1 MLGEWEHVGVKD
13 SISDFLNSKGLG
25 QYAAKIIEVT
35 GADSLDDLKLIDA
48 SMMEEIINA
57 AELKLISAKKFR
69 LAVAELRGEVTSAKA
84 SPKAQ
89 VQGQAQAQV
98 PVSDSASSAGY
109 ASQQPPEAKH
119 QKTSEEAVQ
128 ECVAICIDRS
138 GSMGSPFNEV
148 TLNVVKGETK
158 NSIAQRTRMEA
169 VKVMFY
175 AFRDRVES
183 VGNGKHELG
192 LIQFDDH
199 VEQLLDI
206 TSRLDHFESIV
217 DDMEKRGMT
226 SIYSAIVKA
235 AQMLE
240 KRFQKD
246 SQVDLR
252 VLVLTDGQNN
262 TGVSPAEAL
271 EAVNQ
276 IGATVDAIIVG
287 DRPDANLRRIVNAT
301 GGECYQINDLGEGFE
316 LLEAEGVVSLRAR
329 RGGTDK
335 PPFTPREKV
344 DFDAISEKT
353 MTRGTAVQRAPVLAN
368 DFATKT
374 VVGVAS
380 IVDSNA
386 KMPSS
391 DGGPSLK
398 RVLMELKQV
407 ASGATG
413 IWMHSG
419 EGIHVFPAPDNVNFW
434 RVLIEG
440 PPASPFEGGVFA
452 INVIIPTNYPFQ
464 APQIMFETP
473 VYHCNVSDSGKVCLD
488 ILQDKWNPALSV
500 PKCLEAIRI
509 MLKDPDT
516 DNSLRQWIAE
526 LTLAHQKSNGAD
538 TRYFD
543 KASEHTRQEAS
554 LSVDDWKQKWGC

>member
-1 MLGEWEHVGVKD
+1 
-13 SISDFLNSKGLG
+13 
-25 QYAAKIIEVT
+25 
-35 GADSLDDLKLIDA
+35 
-48 SMMEEIINA
+48 
-57 AELKLISAKKFR
+57 
-69 LAVAELRGEVTSAKA
+69 
-84 SPKAQ
+84 
-89 VQGQAQAQV
+89 
-98 PVSDSASSAGY
+98 
-109 ASQQPPEAKH
+109 
-119 QKTSEEAVQ
+119 
-128 ECVAICIDRS
+128 
-138 GSMGSPFNEV
+138 
-148 TLNVVKGETK
+148 
-158 NSIAQRTRMEA
+158 
-169 VKVMFY
+169 
-175 AFRDRVES
+175 
-183 VGNGKHELG
+183 
-192 LIQFDDH
+192 
-199 VEQLLDI
+199 
-206 TSRLDHFESIV
+206 
-217 DDMEKRGMT
+217 MT

-335 PPFTPREKV
+335 PPFMPREKV

-488 ILQDKWNPALSV
+488 ILQDKWNPGLSV

-509 MLKDPDT
+509 MLKQPDT

-526 LTLAHQKSNGAD
+526 LTLAYISSNGAD
-538 TRYFD
+538 ARYMD
-543 KASEHTRQEAS
+543 KASASTRNDAS
-554 LSVDDWKQKWGC
+554 VSVADWKAKWGC